1 MESLLQLAGILVAAG
16 AVYGGI
22 RGDLRTMRE
31 NIQRHERALD
41 RVHKRL
47 DHCGICPGRRHGD

>member
-22 RGDLRTMRE
+22 RRDLRNMRE
-31 NIQRHERALD
+31 NIQRHDRALD
-41 RVHKRL
+41 RVHQRL
-47 DHCGICPGRRHGD
+47 DDCGICPGRRHGD